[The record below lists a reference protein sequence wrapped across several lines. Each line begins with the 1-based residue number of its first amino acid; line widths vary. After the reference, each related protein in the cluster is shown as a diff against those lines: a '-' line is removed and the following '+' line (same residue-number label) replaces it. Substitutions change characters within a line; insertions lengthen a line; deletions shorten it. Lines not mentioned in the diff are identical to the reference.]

1 MFVSDKTV
9 GQNEYNN
16 TMTSK
21 YPNMVPEHLYII
33 RSSNN
38 CVRVKQDNE
47 YGTMYFGKESDT
59 ETNDSIGM
67 LVKFIEFDY
76 CDGLKFVDL
85 TYVARNCEFENSVRF
100 YISETE
106 FANLKV
112 EDVTNNSEISDFGA
126 FRYNKIKLDDTV
138 HKMENIIDLTAI
150 TLLIFTVIVGM
161 VTVLGFLPRETKY
174 LVIFSFIAF
183 LICGI
188 GSRYAS
194 RLMYCTEI
202 DDMRKTRKHNN
213 HQYAMFITNRSVL
226 PKFMYYPDEYRAVF
240 YDKNDQEFYNN
251 EKYYVEDYK
260 ESYERSSFASTYD
273 IL

>member
-16 TMTSK
+16 SMTEK
-21 YPNMVPEHLYII
+21 YPNMIPDHLYII

-38 CVRVKQDNE
+38 SIRVKQDNE
-47 YGTMYFGKESDT
+47 YGTMYFGKESDN
-59 ETNDSIGM
+59 ETSENTGM

-76 CDGLKFVDL
+76 RDGLKFVDL
-85 TYVARNCEFENSVRF
+85 TYAARNCEFENSVRF

-106 FANLKV
+106 FANLEV
-112 EDVTNNSEISDFGA
+112 EDVTNNSEISGFGT

-138 HKMENIIDLTAI
+138 HKMENILDSTAI
-150 TLLIFTVIVGM
+150 TLLVFTVIVGM
-161 VTVLGFLPRETKY
+161 VTILGFLPRETKY
-174 LVIFSFIAF
+174 LVICSFILF
-183 LICGI
+183 LTCGI
-188 GSRYAS
+188 GSRYVS
-194 RLMYCTEI
+194 RLMYRTEI
-202 DDMRKTRKHNN
+202 NDMRKTRRHNN

-226 PKFMYYPDEYRAVF
+226 PKFMYYPDDYRVVF
-240 YDKNDQEFYNN
+240 YDKNDQEFYAN

-260 ESYERSSFASTYD
+260 ESYKRPTFESTYD